1 MRVTDKEKNILACLQ
16 HDANLTIPDVAKML
30 RVKEH
35 AVRYALGRLI
45 DGGIILGK
53 IPFIDMYRLG
63 YVDYTFGIS
72 LAPAKSLAHE
82 RFVSQLVASRS
93 VSWVAATTG
102 SSQLAF
108 SFLGKHPSEVHK
120 FLDQICNKSTVH
132 LLHQGLTV
140 RLGFTALGRR
150 FLSSNRKIKIK
161 TFSYGDEPSSVTIDE
176 IDHKIL
182 SGLSNFSHSSDRK
195 LAKSLV
201 IPLTTFERRVRRLEE
216 VGVIRGYICRYN
228 FSELNQSGYKVRIV
242 VRGDR
247 QAAVSIVK
255 RIAERES
262 CVVNYSIGLGAWDFE
277 FTVEFS
283 EKRELFPFTKL
294 VTEQLGDLLASIS
307 TLQIFENIKYSGYPF

>member
-1 MRVTDKEKNILACLQ
+1 
-16 HDANLTIPDVAKML
+16 
-30 RVKEH
+30 
-35 AVRYALGRLI
+35 
-45 DGGIILGK
+45 
-53 IPFIDMYRLG
+53 
-63 YVDYTFGIS
+63 
-72 LAPAKSLAHE
+72 
-82 RFVSQLVASRS
+82 
-93 VSWVAATTG
+93 
-102 SSQLAF
+102 
-108 SFLGKHPSEVHK
+108 
-120 FLDQICNKSTVH
+120 
-132 LLHQGLTV
+132 
-140 RLGFTALGRR
+140 
-150 FLSSNRKIKIK
+150 
-161 TFSYGDEPSSVTIDE
+161 VTIDE